1 MQERQTHAILHN
13 IPVSV
18 LVFSGGKLKI
28 KNKHAERLLADISID
43 IGCITG
49 SAEDHNLDY

>member
-28 KNKHAERLLADISID
+28 KNKHAERLLADISFD